1 MKKIFKTTL
10 LFVLI
15 VTLCVGLIGCDFVND
30 ILGNTENNQ
39 GDSTTND
46 APPPSGNTAPI
57 DIDQGNTNPDNVI
70 SWNYTII
77 EEEGQHYIVFEDPAV
92 YEYEGQQ
99 QLASVQFNSLTEF
112 KESVTNNKLSASDK
126 EIVATFERDEVG
138 ILTPDFNNLFEP
150 DIPNDCTIG
159 LISWE
164 GIYYSF
170 GVSTSSEAFGF
181 ITGYSQEKYNEIFQE
196 DFENYFDQDTIISIT
211 EIIETD
217 DGKTIATYRTS
228 MAELKNIR
236 YTILVGNKTIV
247 VDERY
252 TLANEWL
259 PTSDTVPSRITL
271 YITQNDR
278 YSVMMMH
285 SFEEKP
291 SEEWLSKFG
300 MHPYVETGVA
310 EK

>member
-1 MKKIFKTTL
+1 MRKAFITA
-10 LFVLI
+10 LFFILI
-15 VTLCVGLIGCDFVND
+15 ATLCIGLMGCNL
-30 ILGNTENNQ
+30 INNGLGNTE
-39 GDSTTND
+39 TNKTD
-46 APPPSGNTAPI
+46 EKTDDVPPPTDNKNPNDTNPT
-57 DIDQGNTNPDNVI
+57 DTNEGNTNPDNVI

-77 EEEGQHYIVFEDPAV
+77 EEEGQNYIVFEDPAV

-211 EIIETD
+211 ETIETD
-217 DGKTIATYRTS
+217 DGKTITTYRTS
-228 MAELKNIR
+228 MAELRNIR
-236 YTILVGNKTIV
+236 
-247 VDERY
+247 
-252 TLANEWL
+252 
-259 PTSDTVPSRITL
+259 
-271 YITQNDR
+271 
-278 YSVMMMH
+278 
-285 SFEEKP
+285 
-291 SEEWLSKFG
+291 
-300 MHPYVETGVA
+300 
-310 EK
+310 